1 MYAYFTKMLIILL
14 LSTPGFPFTAKPVRI
29 CKSGQKGI
37 PLQFSPFQND
47 RKRGNPL
54 FSFFKHAPQTDEDYQ
69 NLLDNL
75 AETMDSLHLAYENFE
90 NATDPELIDSY
101 IYEVNAIQMRY
112 KFLLC
117 RLKSYEMTEPEHI

>member
-1 MYAYFTKMLIILL
+1 MLFR
-14 LSTPGFPFTAKPVRI
+14 SE
-29 CKSGQKGI
+29 
-37 PLQFSPFQND
+37 N

-54 FSFFKHAPQTDEDYQ
+54 FQLFKQEQQTDENYQ
-69 NLLDNL
+69 TLLDNL
-75 AETMDSLHLAYENFE
+75 TQTMNSLHLAYQNFE

-117 RLKSYEMTEPEHI
+117 RLKSYEMAAEP

>member
-1 MYAYFTKMLIILL
+1 M
-14 LSTPGFPFTAKPVRI
+14 
-29 CKSGQKGI
+29 
-37 PLQFSPFQND
+37 
-47 RKRGNPL
+47 

-75 AETMDSLHLAYENFE
+75 EQTMNSLHLAYENFE

-117 RLKSYEMTEPEHI
+117 RLKSYEMKEAEHI